1 MNLKIYVTR
10 HGQVDYSGQDQAKGD
25 VPLSDTG
32 WMQVKL
38 LGQALKELGFC
49 GPVFASPY
57 KRTLMTAQSVAKACG
72 SKVYPQG
79 ALREFF
85 FSNEA
90 ARNFQGMRLK
100 DMQDSF
106 SAIAPDA
113 ALEYPWWEPKKD
125 DYGSIAARAG
135 TFWTKV
141 LEGKHQEILAVCH
154 DASVLGF
161 LHFFNQRFGLGFPED
176 FPGLVQYVMNK
187 DLNCE
192 LSCMELDEKGN
203 LISAAFFLT
212 WFLPEKYLTINGNQ
226 VERPEAMISHFS
238 HDIAPMQG
246 KAE

>member
-1 MNLKIYVTR
+1 MKIYVTR

-25 VPLSDTG
+25 VVLSDTG
-32 WMQVKL
+32 CIQAKL

-57 KRTLMTAQSVAKACG
+57 KRTLMTAQSVAKVCG
-72 SKVYPQG
+72 SKIYPQG

-85 FSNEA
+85 FSDEA
-90 ARNFQGMRLK
+90 ARNFQGMRLR

-106 SAIAPDA
+106 SAIAPEA
-113 ALEYPWWEPKKD
+113 VLEYPWWEPQKD
-125 DYGSIAARAG
+125 DYSSIAARAG
-135 TFWTKV
+135 TFWPKV
-141 LEGKHQEILAVCH
+141 LEGKHQEMLAVCH

-161 LHFFNQRFGLGFPED
+161 LHFFNQRLGLGFPED
-176 FPGLVQYVMNK
+176 FPGLVQDVMNK

-203 LISAAFFLT
+203 LISAAFFMT
-212 WFLPEKYLTINGNQ
+212 WFLPEEYLTINGNRA
-226 VERPEAMISHFS
+226 ERPEARVFPFR
-238 HDIAPMQG
+238 HDIASAQE